1 MSVIKFKKG
10 NFKKVFFVTLI
21 IVYSCSKIDTTTIFM
36 ISIRDYY
43 SNEPIPDYAIQVSPY
58 TNLQA
63 KTQYFSSDNNG
74 EIKIV
79 MSDDHY
85 NKSHI
90 VEPCQASIEKKPNN
104 YNYYLKAMPGTTY
117 KSGHTYN
124 INLRLK
130 NMFFCSLRIID
141 STFLYKYMKL
151 DAYGFFYYKGE
162 LKDTIF
168 NKIKLAPEEVIKYTI
183 WLSDDSLFYNQNT
196 KRYDYEL
203 YVPKADTFSYNIV
216 I

>member
-85 NKSHI
+85 KMCI
-90 VEPCQASIEKKPNN
+90 RDRP
-104 YNYYLKAMPGTTY
+104 LT
-117 KSGHTYN
+117 
-124 INLRLK
+124 
-130 NMFFCSLRIID
+130 
-141 STFLYKYMKL
+141 
-151 DAYGFFYYKGE
+151 
-162 LKDTIF
+162 
-168 NKIKLAPEEVIKYTI
+168 
-183 WLSDDSLFYNQNT
+183 
-196 KRYDYEL
+196 
-203 YVPKADTFSYNIV
+203 
-216 I
+216 